1 MQSTQKTNQQPAR
14 SHKSSK
20 SNSCRRFDKIDI
32 YIWLLFS
39 WWLGVYIQGHATSA
53 YMVCGRSIIDY
64 DFILR
69 LYLCVYQG
77 PGDPW
82 ADEVQ
87 PQWTVIWR
95 FFLNIYLVHVNTAH
109 KIYSVLFCMLRPYL
123 TSIGGVQIVSLGCG
137 EVLGTHEPTRFN
149 HNGPLYDAFLKIYIH
164 VMQNGPKMWYTKKR
178 SK

>member
-69 LYLCVYQG
+69 LYLCVYHSLHDHRWCGLVDKHREQVF
-77 PGDPW
+77 PKHEF
-82 ADEVQ
+82 AES
-87 PQWTVIWR
+87 IWSANAYYR
-95 FFLNIYLVHVNTAH
+95 EA
-109 KIYSVLFCMLRPYL
+109 
-123 TSIGGVQIVSLGCG
+123 
-137 EVLGTHEPTRFN
+137 
-149 HNGPLYDAFLKIYIH
+149 HNGLYTRSIRLDGTTWGGTPHVSKDAYITWQLLRH
-164 VMQNGPKMWYTKKR
+164 NYAPSCSQDCCSDFSSPP
-178 SK
+178 